1 MPNYEDYL
9 EHFFTDAE
17 AAIREGKGQE
27 LSDNLSH
34 IAELIGELINR
45 EVDSPT
51 RFRSNYAFCRRRYI
65 QLYDDVLENGAGEDL
80 RSSIF
85 NSISVNVRYSRQSND
100 LEAFDQLLN
109 ALVSCYVR
117 SYPDPGFDEA
127 LEDFFERL
135 DVNQRGIVQ
144 NFEKV
149 DSADRLAKSSNII
162 DTFLGYYRE
171 VWRYAVEYECRESAI
186 WLHENLEEVRGFE
199 QARYLPLGRPENQY
213 SEEFLEEK
221 QEVADAVRK
230 RIQIQKFA
238 AYSWAYNLYVK
249 DVLSEDF
256 LKDLFQ
262 DHAEEEFSTVKSL
275 TETYFDIRAVLEG
288 LPYWDDWEM
297 ERQLEESRGGPVM
310 TSMGS
315 NSWIPSFYLAFSLY
329 LFDEGEQE
337 VFLDSAPEELPFPTT
352 EDDRLDL
359 DSLLD
364 SIEEFED
371 DYPLEFL
378 LDGQT
383 DIGERIEALSE
394 VLDRA
399 FSHAEK
405 QAIMRVRNH
414 SIDPDY
420 VDSWEQEM
428 NDQFDSSCQLRRA
441 LKEVGVLK
449 QKRFPPDLDGVK
461 VSVGYPQKRSFV
473 PEDQVNKPVTT
484 NFRRVLEGYR
494 EYVLRRLTLEERTV
508 ESIEELIDEMEG
520 EVKKR
525 NPSIVLLQTGEH
537 RRQFLED
544 EKFERGSDMDDA
556 HFSFMDRPVLTEATD
571 HYTAL
576 LLLESESHGV
586 EYIEDGR
593 VLTVTATQGEETDVF
608 DMPNQPLESVPY
620 TNAPHDFVQ
629 LEVRLRGFID
639 SRGLDGVVFRMSSD
653 SPS

>member
-9 EHFFTDAE
+9 EHFFTEAE
-17 AAIREGKGQE
+17 AAIREGKGQA

-51 RFRSNYAFCRRRYI
+51 RFRSNYAFCRRRYL
-65 QLYDDVLENGAGEDL
+65 QLYDEVLENGAGEDL

-127 LEDFFERL
+127 LEDFFKRL
-135 DVNQRGIVQ
+135 DVIQRQITQ
-144 NFEKV
+144 NFKNV
-149 DSADRLAKSSNII
+149 DDVERLAKSSDFI
-162 DTFLGYYRE
+162 DTFLRYYRE
-171 VWRYAVEYECRESAI
+171 VWRYAVEYECSESVI
-186 WLHENLEEVRGFE
+186 RLHENLEEVRAFE
-199 QARYLPLGRPENQY
+199 QAQYLPLGRSEDQY
-213 SEEFLEEK
+213 SEAFLKEK
-221 QEVADAVRK
+221 QEIADAARK

-249 DVLSEDF
+249 NILSENF

-262 DHAEEEFSTVKSL
+262 DHAEEEFSTVESL
-275 TETYFDIRAVLEG
+275 TETYFDIRTVLEG
-288 LPYWDDWEM
+288 PPYWDDWEM

-310 TSMGS
+310 TSMGT

-337 VFLDSAPEELPFPTT
+337 VFLDSVPEELPFPTT

-359 DSLLD
+359 DSLSD
-364 SIEEFED
+364 YIGEFED

-378 LDGQT
+378 LNGQA
-383 DIGERIEALSE
+383 DINERIEALSKI
-394 VLDRA
+394 LDRA
-399 FSHAEK
+399 LSHAEK

-414 SIDPDY
+414 PIDPDY

-441 LKEVGVLK
+441 LKEASILK

-473 PEDQVNKPVTT
+473 PEDQVEKPVST
-484 NFRRVLEGYR
+484 NFRRVLDGYR

-508 ESIEELIDEMEG
+508 ESIEELIDEMESV
-520 EVKKR
+520 VKKR
-525 NPSIVLLQTGEH
+525 TPSIVLLQTGEQ

-544 EKFERGSDMDDA
+544 ERFKRRSAMDDTYL
-556 HFSFMDRPVLTEATD
+556 SFMDQPVLTEATD

-593 VLTVTATQGEETDVF
+593 VLTVTATPGEETDVF
-608 DMPNQPLESVPY
+608 DMPNQSLESVPY

-639 SRGLDGVVFRMSSD
+639 SRGLDGVVFRMSLD
-653 SPS
+653 SSS